1 MRFIFAIF
9 IYFAGKFST
18 GSTVDSDVGDKTGN
32 SVANIC
38 HRHRCQLCFFFIFHI
53 EPIFTF
59 EPVLNFRQGL
69 NITAAARFGGDF
81 DVQNDG
87 QVKRAG
93 RAEFMK
99 RVYDEPKSFLEALSS
114 IFDVPFYSNRQG

>member
-1 MRFIFAIF
+1 MLVTKLENLSLTSVIGI
-9 IYFAGKFST
+9 
-18 GSTVDSDVGDKTGN
+18 DVS
-32 SVANIC
+32 SV
-38 HRHRCQLCFFFIFHI
+38 FFFIFHI

-59 EPVLNFRQGL
+59 EPVLNFGQGL
-69 NITAAARFGGDF
+69 NITATARFGGDF